1 MRKQQRGDT
10 DNAASRGLERQ
21 KQLCDEGMALV
32 NESVGI
38 QNSGGDTDLAE
49 RNLNR
54 AVEIFETALGI
65 QYGTQEEQ
73 DASARLNNKMLRYVK
88 MIKTQKAKNPAV
100 GGNKRA
106 ASKFNILELD
116 NLPQIYHS
124 IASKL
129 FNSQS
134 GDLFESLKTTFGFQD
149 NNVLNQK
156 EHVLLL
162 LTNYK
167 EQLDVPEP
175 KAPANQPVP
184 ARDQQREAQLAD
196 KAVTK
201 FHAKLFDN
209 YKKWCKYIGQKPKF
223 TRDTLTDIVL
233 FFLIWGEAGNF
244 RQTPE
249 LLCFLFHN
257 LAPSSQAGGTKESGD
272 FLATVIRPM
281 YNELKKDNDKK
292 TSKGARAPHNEIRNY
307 DDFNEF
313 FWSKKCL
320 KYSAYTIGEA
330 FASADK
336 KGNPKVVKKTFVE
349 KRTWMRALMSFRRIF
364 LFNFALFLATVGF
377 AVNMITLCPD
387 SPIMYGSDLSMVEV
401 FGKKYYNPL
410 TTKTSLDFDA
420 NETDLY
426 AASTLELDTTG
437 LSCNVAKL
445 STCLGVPNFVK
456 GQSFHYMP
464 RDFQELLQD
473 IPFTSCIEKQ
483 SGRCTC
489 YIELIEKCFTQTGT
503 ATVFGTDTNNI
514 NKGVTIKYN
523 QALCGKVYKEN
534 ALQILNNNSPGRL
547 NCGMCRL
554 EPTQLLNSLPKLITS
569 LIDFK
574 RFTDKKQ
581 SDYGPLF
588 FVGGIGCLVLVF
600 VCEILGRMFS
610 GVGVGFVGRSLPVP
624 FAAYCRYT
632 CFWIFLFTCKL
643 TFDYQFMVKN
653 LVETTVFIWISD
665 DKTYLPTTQFLI
677 NFSFHNILY
686 ILFLWIPAITV
697 FLYDAQIFYA
707 LLSVIF
713 GSIRGFNLRIG
724 ELRSFRILRL
734 TFKSIP
740 KVFNKKLVS
749 NLIERSGKKK
759 KDKKKKDTKD
769 EPAPER
775 RFQRVSYSEGSKPL
789 TGTAKGFSSLL
800 ENDGYNEMR
809 TPGGNELDTA
819 SASGRNSN
827 IGSITGVS
835 GPEFERTI
843 PFAMAWNRCLA
854 SMREAD
860 VLSDRELNVL
870 SYLIDSKDVAER
882 RLSPP
887 AFLTAGKL
895 DESIDIII
903 ESYTLYDKLKSDKK
917 KDKTLQ
923 KVEVSMR
930 ERLTKDD
937 LRVESILG
945 SYKFSSQVVK
955 LLLGDEHK
963 ELEACF
969 NFIEEMATT
978 KSTLKGLN
986 FSNLYQARSACADL
1000 MKSILEVPKG
1010 AHEASIKFLRSLYHV
1025 IDNVE
1030 VVMGCLKKV
1039 LSKQEHLVKLLN
1051 DTPLKPNSF
1060 FFPGDAQH
1068 YASSQLQRIVN
1079 DQTAIDIVSRA
1090 YQLLTVD
1097 NFDAEP
1103 RSEEGQR
1110 RLRFFTNSLFMEMPE
1125 AKPVSHMHSI
1135 SVSTPY
1141 FNEIVLYSVKEL
1153 TSENDDSIKLLYYLQ
1168 TIDPF
1173 EWENFLERINAKDVN
1188 EALKKYPEEVQLWAS
1203 YRGQTLARTVRGMM
1217 YNEEAIRFLYWL
1229 EIGENEPMHL
1239 TGCACNRCIK
1249 LDEMVA
1255 LKFNYICSCQIYG
1268 KHKDE
1273 QRQQAQDIDYLLMKH
1288 PGLRVAYVDGP
1299 KKVKDGPPKYFSV
1312 LIRGQGDKIVEV
1324 YRVELPGDPII
1335 GEGKPENQNHAI
1347 IFTRGEMLQCI
1358 DMNQDGYLE
1367 ECLKMPNLLATVD
1380 RKEHAKNP
1388 LTIIGF
1394 REYVFTGAVSNLAAF
1409 MQIQELSFVSLGQR
1423 MLALFH
1429 VRQHYGHPDIFDKM
1443 FAITT
1448 GGTAKPSKGIN
1459 LSEDIFAGF
1468 NTTLR
1473 GGHVSH
1479 EEFIQVGK
1487 GRDVGMQQLALFE
1500 AKLSSG
1506 AGECVIS
1513 RDAARM
1519 GSRLDFWRLNSWF
1532 YGNLG
1537 WYFTQTMTVF
1547 GIYAFIYGKI
1557 YFALSGLDSFFL
1569 QSGRLGI
1576 SGVLNTSWA
1585 LQFGFLLVVPVI
1597 AVVGVERGFRHGFS
1611 YLVWNC
1617 MTLGPLFFT
1626 FQMGNRMNYFDRTLI
1641 HGGAKYRATGRGF
1654 TIKHEKFAEL
1664 FRFYAFSHFYR
1675 GVELVFLLLL
1685 FSAYG
1690 TFSWCNCSWRVDQLF
1705 YNNIEPLPYEWK
1717 TRCYNNFY
1725 QTCVLPTNQ
1734 NYGIMSFSLWIIAG
1748 TWLWAPFFFNPSGL
1762 DWDKCIDDYNDWQ
1775 NWLTTKNDSSE
1786 SWFGWWSNEL
1796 EYLEHSSVSA
1806 RAVQFLRK
1814 CRFLCVAIGIYLQLM
1829 YRLFYKDQNKL
1840 IVFDLSSKTPGVFLE
1855 SLKPFIIV
1863 AALLVLMLL
1872 LVCCGYCA
1880 SRFSKRSQMKQKK
1893 LRKIKF
1899 NISFCI
1905 LVVVLFSFLYLTI
1918 MQLFEV
1924 FLIIV
1929 LSVYWFVQFAI
1940 VRLKSNHV
1948 VILAMAKSFD
1958 RAVGWIVFG
1967 PILFIAMFMPF
1978 ISSFQQRVM
1987 FNSAFTSGLE
1997 VSKLFSHDVA
2007 PSHSIKAKRPKKK
2020 KRDE

>member
-1 MRKQQRGDT
+1 MRKQQRGEVENT
-10 DNAASRGLERQ
+10 FSRGLERQ

-38 QNSGGDTDLAE
+38 QNSGGDPDLAE

-54 AVEIFETALGI
+54 AVEIFEAALGI
-65 QYGTQEEQ
+65 QYNTQEEQ
-73 DASARLNNKMLRYVK
+73 EAAVRLNNKMLRYVK
-88 MIKTQKAKNPAV
+88 MIKTQKTKNPAV
-100 GGNKRA
+100 VNKRA
-106 ASKFNILELD
+106 AVKFNILELE
-116 NLPQIYHS
+116 NLPTIYHS
-124 IASKL
+124 IAGKL

-134 GDLFESLKTTFGFQD
+134 GDIFENLKNTFGFQD
-149 NNVLNQK
+149 GSVLNQK

-167 EQLDVPEP
+167 EQLDVPDP
-175 KAPANQPVP
+175 KAPADQQLH
-184 ARDQQREAQLAD
+184 RDPQREAQLAD

-201 FHAKLFDN
+201 FHTKLFDN
-209 YKKWCKYIGQKPKF
+209 YKKWCKYVSQKPKF
-223 TRDTLTDIVL
+223 SRDNLTDIVL

-257 LAPSSQAGGTKESGD
+257 LAPNAQSGGSKEPGD
-272 FLATVIRPM
+272 FLANVIRPM

-292 TSKGARAPHNEIRNY
+292 TTKGARAPHNEIRNY

-313 FWSKKCL
+313 FWTKKCL
-320 KYSAYTIGEA
+320 KYNAYNIGEA

-336 KGNPKVVKKTFVE
+336 KGNPKVVKKTFNE
-349 KRTWMRALMSFRRIF
+349 KRTWFRALMSFRRIF

-377 AVNMITLCPD
+377 AVNMVLVCPD
-387 SPIMYGSDLSMVEV
+387 SAIMYGYDLGEV
-401 FGKKYYNPL
+401 KIFGKLYYNPKTYN
-410 TTKTSLDFDA
+410 TTRDTPSGLV
-420 NETDLY
+420 TD
-426 AASTLELDTTG
+426 STD
-437 LSCNVAKL
+437 CNVGKL
-445 STCLGVPNFVK
+445 ATCLGVSDYVP
-456 GQSFHYMP
+456 GQSLQTIP
-464 RDFQELLQD
+464 RDFRELLQD
-473 IPFTSCIEKQ
+473 IPFTDCVPKQ

-489 YIELIEKCFTQTGT
+489 YLDLITKCFSQSGNAT
-503 ATVFGTDTNNI
+503 AYTNTDTPN
-514 NKGVTIKYN
+514 VPQTVKYN
-523 QALCGKVYKEN
+523 QSLCAPDYLNAALS
-534 ALQILNNNSPGRL
+534 ILNNNTDGSL
-547 NCGMCRL
+547 NCEACRL
-554 EPTQLLNSLPKLITS
+554 EPRHLLTSLPKLMTS
-569 LIDFK
+569 FIDLK
-574 RFTDKKQ
+574 RVTQKKE
-581 SDYGPLF
+581 YGPLF
-588 FVGGIGCLVLVF
+588 FAGGIGCLALIL
-600 VCEILGRMFS
+600 VCEIMGRMFS
-610 GVGVGFVGRSLPVP
+610 GVGVGYVGRSLPVP

-632 CFWIFLFTCKL
+632 CFWLFLFLCKL
-643 TFDYQFMVKN
+643 LFDYQFMVKN
-653 LVETTVFIWISD
+653 LVETTLFIWQTDPKSF
-665 DKTYLPTTQFLI
+665 LPTSHFLVQF
-677 NFSFHNILY
+677 SVHNILY
-686 ILFLWIPAITV
+686 ILFLWTPSITV
-697 FLYDAQIFYA
+697 FLYDAQIFYS
-707 LLSVIF
+707 LLSVVF
-713 GSIRGFNLRIG
+713 GSVRGFNLRIG

-734 TFKSIP
+734 TFKSVP

-749 NLIERSGKKK
+749 NLIEMSSKKKGKKDKGKKK
-759 KDKKKKDTKD
+759 GAKE

-789 TGTAKGFSSLL
+789 TGTSKGFSALL
-800 ENDGYNEMR
+800 ENDGYNELK
-809 TPGGNELDTA
+809 TPGNGDIEVS
-819 SASGRNSN
+819 SASGRASN

-835 GPEFERTI
+835 GAEFERTI

-882 RLSPP
+882 RLYPP

-895 DESIDIII
+895 DESIDIIV
-903 ESYTLYDKLKSDKK
+903 ETYSLYDKLKSDKK
-917 KDKTLQ
+917 KDKALQ
-923 KVEVSMR
+923 KVELSMR

-937 LRVESILG
+937 LRVEAILG
-945 SYKFSSQVVK
+945 SYKFSSQVIK
-955 LLLGDEHK
+955 LLLGDEHR
-963 ELEACF
+963 ELDACF
-969 NFIEEMATT
+969 SFMEEMAANKT
-978 KSTLKGLN
+978 TLKGLN

-1000 MKSILEVPKG
+1000 MKSILEVPKN
-1010 AHEASIKFLRSLYHV
+1010 ANEASIKFQRSLYNV

-1030 VVMGCLKKV
+1030 SVMGCLKKV

-1103 RSEEGQR
+1103 RSAEGQR

-1125 AKPVSHMHSI
+1125 AKPISQMHSF

-1153 TSENDDSIKLLYYLQ
+1153 TAENDDSIKLLYYLQ

-1173 EWENFLERINAKDVN
+1173 EWENFLERINVKDMH

-1203 YRGQTLARTVRGMM
+1203 YRGQTLSRTVRGMM

-1239 TGCACNRCIK
+1239 PGCACNRCNK

-1268 KHKDE
+1268 KMKDE
-1273 QRQQAQDIDYLLMKH
+1273 QRQQAQDIDFLLMKH

-1324 YRVELPGDPII
+1324 YRVELPGDPMI

-1347 IFTRGEMLQCI
+1347 IFSRGEMLQCI

-1367 ECLKMPNLLATVD
+1367 ESLKMPNLLATVD

-1394 REYVFTGAVSNLAAF
+1394 REYVFTGAVSNLASF

-1429 VRQHYGHPDIFDKM
+1429 VRQHYGHPDIFDKL
-1443 FAITT
+1443 FAMTT
-1448 GGTAKPSKGIN
+1448 GGTAKASKGVN

-1473 GGHVSH
+1473 GGRVSH

-1513 RDAARM
+1513 RDASRM

-1537 WYFTQTMTVF
+1537 WYFTQSMTVF
-1547 GIYAFIYGKI
+1547 GIYAFIYGKV
-1557 YFALSGLDSFFL
+1557 YFALSGLDEFFL

-1576 SGVLNTSWA
+1576 GGVLNTSWA
-1585 LQFGFLLVVPVI
+1585 FQFGFLLVVPVI
-1597 AVVGVERGFRHGFS
+1597 AVVGVEQGFRHGFS
-1611 YLVWNC
+1611 YLIWNVL
-1617 MTLGPLFFT
+1617 TLGPLFFT
-1626 FQMGNRMNYFDRTLI
+1626 FQMGNRMNYFDRTLV

-1685 FSAYG
+1685 FAGYG
-1690 TFSWCNCSWRVDQLF
+1690 TFSWCNCSWRVDQTF
-1705 YNNIEPLPYEWK
+1705 YNNIEPLPDEWK
-1717 TRCYNNFY
+1717 ARCYNNFY
-1725 QTCVLPTNQ
+1725 QNCVLPTNQ

-1775 NWLTTKNDSSE
+1775 NWLQTKNDSSE

-1796 EYLEHSSVSA
+1796 EYLEHSSTSA
-1806 RAVQFLRK
+1806 KLVQFLRK
-1814 CRFLCVAIGIYLQLM
+1814 CRFLLVAIGIYLQLM
-1829 YRLFYKDQNKL
+1829 YRLFYKNQNKL
-1840 IVFDLSSKTPGVFLE
+1840 IVNDMKNQLMET
-1855 SLKPFIIV
+1855 LKPYIIV
-1863 AALLVLMLL
+1863 GALFVLMIL

-1899 NISFCI
+1899 NIFFCVLVI
-1905 LVVVLFSFLYLTI
+1905 LVFSFLYLSFRD
-1918 MQLFEV
+1918 LFEI
-1924 FLIIV
+1924 FLIVV
-1929 LSVYWFVQFAI
+1929 LSVYWFVQYSI
-1940 VRLKSNHV
+1940 VRLKSNHI
-1948 VILAMAKSFD
+1948 VILSLAKSYD

-2007 PSHSIKAKRPKKK
+2007 PAHTVKAKRSKKK

>member
-1 MRKQQRGDT
+1 MRKQRGDVESSF
-10 DNAASRGLERQ
+10 SRGLERQ

-38 QNSGGDTDLAE
+38 QNSGGDSELAE

-54 AVEIFETALGI
+54 AVDIFEAALAI
-65 QYGTQEEQ
+65 QYNSQEEQ
-73 DASARLNNKMLRYVK
+73 DAAARLNNKMIRYVK

-100 GGNKRA
+100 ANKRTA
-106 ASKFNILELD
+106 VKFNILELE
-116 NLPQIYHS
+116 NLPQMYHS
-124 IASKL
+124 IAGKL

-134 GDLFESLKTTFGFQD
+134 GDIFETLKSTFGFQD
-149 NNVLNQK
+149 MNVLNQK

-167 EQLDVPEP
+167 EQLDVPDP
-175 KAPANQPVP
+175 KAPHDQPQS
-184 ARDQQREAQLAD
+184 RDPQREAQLAD
-196 KAVTK
+196 KAVAK
-201 FHAKLFDN
+201 FHTKLFDN
-209 YKKWCKYIGQKPKF
+209 YKKWCKYVSQKPKF
-223 TRDTLTDIVL
+223 TRDTLVDIVL

-257 LAPSSQAGGTKESGD
+257 LAPSAQSGGSKESGD
-272 FLATVIRPM
+272 FLANVIRPM

-292 TSKGARAPHNEIRNY
+292 TSKGARAPHREIRNY

-313 FWSKKCL
+313 FWTKKCL
-320 KYSAYTIGEA
+320 KYNAYNIGEG
-330 FASADK
+330 FGSVDK
-336 KGNPKVVKKTFVE
+336 KGNPKVVKKTFIE
-349 KRTWMRALMSFRRIF
+349 KRTWFRALLSFRRIF
-364 LFNFALFLATVGF
+364 LFNLALFFATVGF
-377 AVNMITLCPD
+377 AVNMVLVCPD
-387 SPIMYGSDLSMVEV
+387 SPIMYGADLSIEPI
-401 FGKKYYNPL
+401 FGKVYKTTL
-410 TTKTSLDFDA
+410 TGSREDVDGWPIG
-420 NETDLY
+420 TDLDP
-426 AASTLELDTTG
+426 STKL
-437 LSCNVAKL
+437 CNIAKMA
-445 STCLGVPNFVK
+445 TCLGVSNFVM
-456 GQSFHYMP
+456 GQSLMKAP
-464 RDFQELLQD
+464 RDFPELLLD
-473 IPFTSCIEKQ
+473 IPFSDCIEKQ
-483 SGRCTC
+483 SGRCSC
-489 YIELIEKCFTQTGT
+489 YLNLIDKCYSQ
-503 ATVFGTDTNNI
+503 
-514 NKGVTIKYN
+514 KG
-523 QALCGKVYKEN
+523 QAIAYPD
-534 ALQILNNNSPGRL
+534 INSPNEGVNITYDQTVCSKSYRTAAEAVLNGKGDGQL
-547 NCGMCRL
+547 NCAMCRL
-554 EPTQLLNSLPKLITS
+554 EPLQLFTS
-569 LIDFK
+569 LKKLLPEFIDLK
-574 RFTDKKQ
+574 RKDK
-581 SDYGPLF
+581 GPYF
-588 FVGGIGCLVLVF
+588 FGGGLACIGLVF
-600 VCEILGRMFS
+600 ICEILGRLFS

-624 FAAYCRYT
+624 FGAYCRYT

-643 TFDYQFMVKN
+643 IFDYQFMVKN
-653 LVETTVFIWISD
+653 LVETTLFIWLTKSD
-665 DKTYLPTTQFLI
+665 KFLPTSQFLI
-677 NFSFHNILY
+677 QLSFHNIMY
-686 ILFLWIPAITV
+686 IVFLWIPAITV

-707 LLSVIF
+707 LLSVVF

-740 KVFNKKLVS
+740 KVFNKKLVPNLVES
-749 NLIERSGKKK
+749 NSKNKSKKNKKGKGSKE
-759 KDKKKKDTKD
+759 

-775 RFQRVSYSEGSKPL
+775 RFQRVSYSDGSKPL
-789 TGTAKGFSSLL
+789 TGASKGFSALL
-800 ENDGYNEMR
+800 ENDGYNELK
-809 TPGGNELDTA
+809 TPAGNEIDSA

-835 GPEFERTI
+835 GAEFERTI

-882 RLSPP
+882 RLYPP

-903 ESYTLYDKLKSDKK
+903 ESYALYDKLKSDKK

-923 KVEVSMR
+923 KVEISMR
-930 ERLTKDD
+930 DRLTKDD
-937 LRVESILG
+937 LRVEAILG

-969 NFIEEMATT
+969 AFMEEMAASKT
-978 KSTLKGLN
+978 TLKGLN
-986 FSNLYQARSACADL
+986 LSHLYQARSACADL
-1000 MKSILEVPKG
+1000 MKSILEVPKNANG
-1010 AHEASIKFLRSLYHV
+1010 ASMKFQRSLYHV

-1030 VVMGCLKKV
+1030 SVMGCLKKV
-1039 LSKQEHLVKLLN
+1039 LSKQDHLVKILN
-1051 DTPLKPNSF
+1051 DTPLKSNSF

-1068 YASSQLQRIVN
+1068 YASSQLQRIVD
-1079 DQTAIDIVSRA
+1079 DQTAFDIVSRA

-1125 AKPVSHMHSI
+1125 ALSVRRMHSLSI
-1135 SVSTPY
+1135 STPY
-1141 FNEIVLYSVKEL
+1141 FNEIVLYSIKEL

-1173 EWENFLERINAKDVN
+1173 EWENFLERINVKDMN
-1188 EALKKYPEEVQLWAS
+1188 EALKKHPEEVQLWAS

-1217 YNEEAIRFLYWL
+1217 YNEEAIRFLHWL

-1239 TGCACNRCIK
+1239 AGCTCNRCNK

-1273 QRQQAQDIDYLLMKH
+1273 QRQQAQDIDFLLLKH

-1312 LIRGQGDKIVEV
+1312 LIRGQGDKIIEI

-1335 GEGKPENQNHAI
+1335 GEGKPENQNQAI

-1380 RKEHAKNP
+1380 RKEHSKNP

-1394 REYVFTGAVSNLAAF
+1394 REYVFTGAVSNLASF

-1448 GGTAKPSKGIN
+1448 GGTAKPSKLIN

-1473 GGHVSH
+1473 GGRVSH

-1513 RDAARM
+1513 RDASRM

-1557 YFALSGLDSFFL
+1557 YFALSGLDGFFL

-1611 YLVWNC
+1611 YLLWNVLS
-1617 MTLGPLFFT
+1617 LGPLFFT

-1690 TFSWCNCSWRVDQLF
+1690 TFSWCNCSWRVDQTF

-1725 QTCVLPTNQ
+1725 QSCVLPTNQ

-1775 NWLTTKNDSSE
+1775 NWLQTKNDSSE
-1786 SWFGWWSNEL
+1786 SWFGWWSTEL
-1796 EYLEHSSVSA
+1796 EYLEYSSTGA
-1806 RAVQFLRK
+1806 KLVQFLRK
-1814 CRFLCVAIGIYLQLM
+1814 SRFLLVAVGLYLQLM
-1829 YRLFYKDQNKL
+1829 YRLFYKANNTVIISDWKDRTKL
-1840 IVFDLSSKTPGVFLE
+1840 LDT
-1855 SLKPFIIV
+1855 LKPIII
-1863 AALLVLMLL
+1863 LGSLFVLMILL
-1872 LVCCGYCA
+1872 ICCGYCA

-1899 NISFCI
+1899 NVSF
-1905 LVVVLFSFLYLTI
+1905 VVLVLVLCSLLYLSI
-1918 MQLFEV
+1918 RDLFEIS
-1924 FLIIV
+1924 LIIA
-1929 LSVYWFVQFAI
+1929 LSVYWFVQLAI
-1940 VRLKSNHV
+1940 VRLKSNHI
-1948 VILAMAKSFD
+1948 VILSLAKTFD
-1958 RAVGWIVFG
+1958 RAVGWVVFG

-1997 VSKLFSHDVA
+1997 VSRLFSHDVA
-2007 PSHSIKAKRPKKK
+2007 PAHSAKAKRSKKK

>member
-1 MRKQQRGDT
+1 
-10 DNAASRGLERQ
+10 
-21 KQLCDEGMALV
+21 MALV

-54 AVEIFETALGI
+54 AVEIFETALAI
-65 QYGTQEEQ
+65 QYSTQEEQ
-73 DASARLNNKMLRYVK
+73 EAATRLNNKMLRYVK
-88 MIKTQKAKNPAV
+88 MIKTQKAKNPAI
-100 GGNKRA
+100 GGNKRT
-106 ASKFNILELD
+106 ASKYNILELD

-124 IASKL
+124 IAGKL
-129 FNSQS
+129 FNSQV
-134 GDLFESLKTTFGFQD
+134 GDVFESLKTTFGFQD

-167 EQLDVPEP
+167 EQLDVPDP

-184 ARDQQREAQLAD
+184 ARDQQREMQLAD

-223 TRDTLTDIVL
+223 TRDNLTDIVL

-257 LAPSSQAGGTKESGD
+257 LAPASQSGGSKESGD
-272 FLATVIRPM
+272 FLASVIRPM

-292 TSKGARAPHNEIRNY
+292 TSKGQRAPHNEIRNY

-313 FWSKKCL
+313 FWTKKCL
-320 KYSAYTIGEA
+320 KYNAYTIGEA

-336 KGNPKVVKKTFVE
+336 KGNPKVVKKTFIE
-349 KRTWMRALMSFRRIF
+349 KRTWFRALTSFRRIF

-377 AVNMITLCPD
+377 AINMITLCPD
-387 SPIMYGSDLSMVEV
+387 SPIMYGPDLGKIEV
-401 FGKKYYNPL
+401 FGKKYYDSVTYTTPL
-410 TTKTSLDFDA
+410 TDT
-420 NETDLY
+420 ETTALTAVEVD
-426 AASTLELDTTG
+426 STQKL
-437 LSCNVAKL
+437 CNPAKL
-445 STCLGVPNFVK
+445 ATCLGVGTYVRGETFA
-456 GQSFHYMP
+456 HYP
-464 RDFQELLQD
+464 RDFKELMSQ
-473 IPFTSCIEKQ
+473 IPFQDCIERQ

-489 YIELIEKCFTQTGT
+489 YIDLIEKCFSQTGN
-503 ATVFGTDTNNI
+503 ATVYPDGGLKSIPVQYDQ
-514 NKGVTIKYN
+514 K
-523 QALCGKVYKEN
+523 LCDLVYKKT
-534 ALQILNNNSPGRL
+534 ALAILNNNTDGRL
-547 NCGMCRL
+547 NCDMCRL
-554 EPTQLLNSLPKLITS
+554 EPQSLLKSLPKLIGS
-569 LIDFK
+569 FIDFN
-574 RFTDKKQ
+574 RFTKKR
-581 SDYGPLF
+581 DFGPLF
-588 FVGGIGCLVLVF
+588 FLGGVGCLVLVF
-600 VCEILGRMFS
+600 ACELLGRMIS
-610 GVGVGFVGRSLPVP
+610 GVGVGYVGRSLPVP
-624 FAAYCRYT
+624 FGAYCRYT
-632 CFWIFLFTCKL
+632 CFWLFLFACKL

-653 LVETTVFIWISD
+653 LVETTVFIWSTD
-665 DKTYLPTTQFLI
+665 AKLHHPTTQFLI
-677 NFSFHNILY
+677 SFSFHNILY
-686 ILFLWIPAITV
+686 IAFLWIPAITV

-713 GSIRGFNLRIG
+713 GSVRGFNLRIG

-749 NLIERSGKKK
+749 NLIERGGKKK
-759 KDKKKKDTKD
+759 GKKDKSKKGSKDD
-769 EPAPER
+769 PAPER

-800 ENDGYNEMR
+800 ENDGYNELR
-809 TPGGNELDTA
+809 TPGGVDADSST
-819 SASGRNSN
+819 GRNSN
-827 IGSITGVS
+827 ITSITGVS
-835 GPEFERTI
+835 GAEFERTI

-882 RLSPP
+882 RLYPP

-903 ESYTLYDKLKSDKK
+903 ESYTLHDKLKSDKK

-937 LRVESILG
+937 LRVEAILG
-945 SYKFSSQVVK
+945 SYKFSSQVIK

-969 NFIEEMATT
+969 SFMEEMATNKT
-978 KSTLKGLN
+978 TLKGLN
-986 FSNLYQARSACADL
+986 FSNLYQARSSCADL

-1010 AHEASIKFLRSLYHV
+1010 AQEGSIKFLRSLYHV

-1030 VVMGCLKKV
+1030 AVMGCLKKV
-1039 LSKQEHLVKLLN
+1039 LSKQEHLVKILN

-1125 AKPVSHMHSI
+1125 AKPVSQMHSFSI
-1135 SVSTPY
+1135 STPY

-1153 TSENDDSIKLLYYLQ
+1153 TAENDDSIKLLYYLQ

-1173 EWENFLERINAKDVN
+1173 EWENFLERINVKDMN

-1239 TGCACNRCIK
+1239 HGCSCNRCIK

-1312 LIRGQGDKIVEV
+1312 LIRGIGDKIVEV

-1380 RKEHAKNP
+1380 RKEHSKNP

-1394 REYVFTGAVSNLAAF
+1394 REYVFTGAVSNLASF

-1429 VRQHYGHPDIFDKM
+1429 VRQHYGHPDVFDKM
-1443 FAITT
+1443 FAMTT

-1473 GGHVSH
+1473 GGRVSH

-1513 RDAARM
+1513 RDASRM

-1569 QSGRLGI
+1569 KSGRLGI

-1611 YLVWNC
+1611 YLVWNVL
-1617 MTLGPLFFT
+1617 TLGPLFFT

-1675 GVELVFLLLL
+1675 GVELVFLLIL

-1705 YNNIEPLPYEWK
+1705 YNNIEPLQYEWDK
-1717 TRCYNNFY
+1717 RCYANFY
-1725 QTCVLPTNQ
+1725 QICVLPTNQ

-1775 NWLTTKNDSSE
+1775 NWLQTKNDSSE

-1806 RAVQFLRK
+1806 RVVQFLRK
-1814 CRFLCVAIGIYLQLM
+1814 CRFLFVAVGIYLQLM
-1829 YRLFYKDQNKL
+1829 YRLFYKDQNKV
-1840 IVFDLSSKTPGVFLE
+1840 IVFDFQRNFIE

-1863 AALLVLMLL
+1863 GALVVVMLL
-1872 LVCCGYCA
+1872 LICCGYCA

-1899 NISFCI
+1899 NVSFFI
-1905 LVVVLFSFLYLTI
+1905 MVLVLFSLLYLTI
-1918 MQLFEV
+1918 LQLVEV
-1924 FLIIV
+1924 FLIVV
-1929 LSVYWFVQFAI
+1929 LAVYWFVQFAI

-1997 VSKLFSHDVA
+1997 VSKLFSHDVM
-2007 PSHSIKAKRPKKK
+2007 PSHTVKTKRSKKK